1 MANESAKSINNK
13 QAAVAEP
20 EYPVTAMGVGA
31 LVAGWLVPGLGHIIQ
46 KRWIRGG
53 LILISVLGMFLFGL
67 AMEGKIYTFNTGD
80 LLEILGFLG
89 NVGAGILY
97 FVARAQDWGQG
108 NIHRALADYGTKF
121 IIVAG
126 LLNIISAID
135 AYHIGIGKKK

>member
-1 MANESAKSINNK
+1 MAHETTKSIPAK
-13 QAAVAEP
+13 HVIVEP
-20 EYPVTAMGVGA
+20 EYPVTAMGVGT

-53 LILISVLGMFLFGL
+53 LIFAAVLCMFLFGL
-67 AMEGKIYTFNTGD
+67 GMEGKIYTFNTGD
-80 LLEILGFLG
+80 LLEILGFVG
-89 NVGAGILY
+89 NIGAGILY
-97 FVARAQDWGQG
+97 FVARVQDWGQG

-126 LLNIISAID
+126 LLNVISAID

>member
-1 MANESAKSINNK
+1 MANESARVPAK
-13 QAAVAEP
+13 QAVVEP

-31 LVAGWLVPGLGHIIQ
+31 LVAGWLLPGLGHIIL
-46 KRWIRGG
+46 KRWVRGA
-53 LILISVLGMFLFGL
+53 LIFAAVLAMFLLGL
-67 AMEGKIYTFNTGD
+67 GMEGKIYTFNTGD

-89 NVGAGILY
+89 NVGAGALY

-126 LLNIISAID
+126 LLNVISAID

>member
-1 MANESAKSINNK
+1 MANESAKSVSPK
-13 QAAVAEP
+13 QAVAEP
-20 EYPVTAMGVGA
+20 EYPVTPMGIGA
-31 LVAGWLVPGLGHIIQ
+31 LIAGWLVPGLGHLIQ
-46 KRWIRGG
+46 KRWIRGV
-53 LILISVLGMFLFGL
+53 LILAAVVGMFVCGL
-67 AMEGKIYTFNTGD
+67 AMEGKIYTVNTGD

-89 NVGAGILY
+89 NIGAGVLY

-126 LLNIISAID
+126 LLNVISAID

>member
-1 MANESAKSINNK
+1 MANETAKSLPVKPAI
-13 QAAVAEP
+13 VEP

-31 LVAGWLVPGLGHIIQ
+31 LVAGWLIPGLGHIIQ
-46 KRWIRGG
+46 KRWIRGL
-53 LILISVLGMFLFGL
+53 LIFVSVITMFFFGL
-67 AMEGKIYTFNTGD
+67 GMEGKIYTFNTGD

-89 NVGAGILY
+89 NIGAGVLY
-97 FVARAQDWGQG
+97 FLARVQEWGQG

-126 LLNIISAID
+126 LLNVISAMD

>member
-1 MANESAKSINNK
+1 MANETAKTIPNK
-13 QAAVAEP
+13 AAAVVEP

-31 LVAGWLVPGLGHIIQ
+31 LVAGWLVPGLGHFIQ
-46 KRWIRGG
+46 KRWIRGL
-53 LILISVLGMFLFGL
+53 LILCSVLCMFLFGL

-80 LLEILGFLG
+80 LLEILGFFG
-89 NVGAGILY
+89 NIGAGLLY

-135 AYHIGIGKKK
+135 AYHIGIGKKR

>member
-1 MANESAKSINNK
+1 MANETAKSVPTK
-13 QAAVAEP
+13 AAAVEP

-46 KRWIRGG
+46 KRWIRGVLIFVSVVAMFALG
-53 LILISVLGMFLFGL
+53 LG
-67 AMEGKIYTFNTGD
+67 MEGKVYGFNTGD
-80 LLEILGFLG
+80 LLEMLGFVC
-89 NVGAGILY
+89 NVCCGGLY
-97 FVARAQDWGQG
+97 FLAGAQDWGQG
-108 NIHRALADYGTKF
+108 NIHRAVADYGTKF

>member
-1 MANESAKSINNK
+1 MANETAKSVPQK
-13 QAAVAEP
+13 PAVVEP

-46 KRWIRGG
+46 KRWIRGA
-53 LILISVLGMFLFGL
+53 LILISVVSMFVLGLG
-67 AMEGKIYTFNTGD
+67 MEGKIYSFNTGD
-80 LLEILGFLG
+80 LLEMLGFVC
-89 NVGAGILY
+89 NVCCGLLY
-97 FVARAQDWGQG
+97 FVAGAQDWGQG
-108 NIHRALADYGTKF
+108 NIHRAVADYGTKF

>member
-1 MANESAKSINNK
+1 MANDSAKSVSNK
-13 QAAVAEP
+13 QAAVVEP

-53 LILISVLGMFLFGL
+53 LIFISVVAMFLLGL
-67 AMEGKIYTFNTGD
+67 GMEGKIYVFNTGD
-80 LLEILGFLG
+80 LLEILGFFG

-97 FVARAQDWGQG
+97 FAARAQDWGQG

-126 LLNIISAID
+126 LLNVISAID

>member
-1 MANESAKSINNK
+1 MANETAKTISAQK
-13 QAAVAEP
+13 AAVEP
-20 EYPVTAMGVGA
+20 EYPITAMGVGA

-46 KRWIRGG
+46 KRWIRGA
-53 LILISVLGMFLFGL
+53 LVFVAVLGMFLFGL
-67 AMEGKIYTFNTGD
+67 GMEGKIYTFNTGD

-89 NVGAGILY
+89 NIGAGILY
-97 FVARAQDWGQG
+97 FLARAQDWGQA

-126 LLNIISAID
+126 LLNVISAID

>member
-1 MANESAKSINNK
+1 MANETAKSIPAK
-13 QAAVAEP
+13 PVVVEP

-46 KRWIRGG
+46 KRFIRGL
-53 LILISVLGMFLFGL
+53 LILVSVLAMFLFGL

-80 LLEILGFLG
+80 LLEILGFFG
-89 NVGAGILY
+89 NIGTGLLY

-126 LLNIISAID
+126 LLNVISAID

>member
-1 MANESAKSINNK
+1 MAEPTAKTVPAK
-13 QAAVAEP
+13 PAVAEP

-31 LVAGWLVPGLGHIIQ
+31 LIAGWLVPGLGHIIQ

-53 LILISVLGMFLFGL
+53 LILVSVVAMFALGLG
-67 AMEGKIYTFNTGD
+67 MEGKIYSFNTGD
-80 LLEILGFLG
+80 LLEMLGFVC
-89 NVGAGILY
+89 NVCCGLLY
-97 FVARAQDWGQG
+97 FAAGAQEWGQG

>member
-1 MANESAKSINNK
+1 MANDTVRSIPAK
-13 QAAVAEP
+13 QVVVEP
-20 EYPVTAMGVGA
+20 DYPVTTMGVGA
-31 LVAGWLVPGLGHIIQ
+31 LVAGWLVPGLGHLIQ
-46 KRWIRGG
+46 KRWIRGA
-53 LILISVLGMFLFGL
+53 LIFAAVLAMFLLGL
-67 AMEGKIYTFNTGD
+67 GMEGKIYTFNTGD

-89 NVGAGILY
+89 NIGAGVLY

-126 LLNIISAID
+126 LLNVISAID

>member
-1 MANESAKSINNK
+1 MANEPAKSASTK
-13 QAAVAEP
+13 AAVVEP

-46 KRWIRGG
+46 KRWVRGA
-53 LILISVLGMFLFGL
+53 LIFISVVAMFALGLG
-67 AMEGKIYTFNTGD
+67 MEGKVYSFNTGD
-80 LLEILGFLG
+80 LLEMLGFVC
-89 NVGAGILY
+89 NVCCGALY
-97 FVARAQDWGQG
+97 FLAGAQDWGQG
-108 NIHRALADYGTKF
+108 NIHRAVADYGTKF

>member
-1 MANESAKSINNK
+1 MANETAKSVSPK
-13 QAAVAEP
+13 QAVVEP
-20 EYPVTAMGVGA
+20 EYPVTPMGVGA
-31 LVAGWLVPGLGHIIQ
+31 LIAGWLVPGLGHIIQ
-46 KRWIRGG
+46 KRWIRGV
-53 LILISVLGMFLFGL
+53 LILAAVAGMFVCGL
-67 AMEGKIYTFNTGD
+67 AMEGKIYTVNTGD

-126 LLNIISAID
+126 LLNVISAID